1 MEDHTRAEQDYLK
14 TIFDEIDKFGEATTS
29 GLANRLS
36 VAPASVTGMLKKL
49 AAQDP
54 PLIIYHKH
62 QGATLTPEGE
72 AVALE
77 VIRHHRLIELFLMK
91 VLGFSWDAVHEE
103 ADRLEHVLSDNLEQ
117 SIAALLDHPSH
128 DPHGAPIPSETL
140 VMENI
145 HLAALSSLRSGQK
158 AIIQS
163 VPDENPEL
171 LRYLAQHSI
180 TPNSEVTVLDFSP
193 FDRNLTL
200 QTSAEAQ
207 PVILGLSITQD
218 IWVEIITS

>member
-29 GLANRLS
+29 SLASRLS

-54 PLIIYHKH
+54 PLIVYHKH

-103 ADRLEHVLSDNLEQ
+103 ADRLEHVLSDSLEQ
-117 SIAALLDHPSH
+117 SIAALLDNPSH

-180 TPNSEVTVLDFSP
+180 TPNSEITVLDFSP

-200 QTSAEAQ
+200 QTTAQAQ
-207 PVILGLSITQD
+207 PVILGVSITQD
-218 IWVEIITS
+218 IWVEIITP